1 MSDKDKYY
9 IDGLVKDKMVV
20 HRAIALPKGKNK
32 PDLQYKRTGEN
43 VYEIPET
50 EKYVGSYDTAVSSVN
65 PKDLKRTVVEHQLR
79 KLEFLNTMFIQMGK

>member
-1 MSDKDKYY
+1 
-9 IDGLVKDKMVV
+9 MVV

-50 EKYVGSYDTAVSSVN
+50 EKYVGSS
-65 PKDLKRTVVEHQLR
+65 
-79 KLEFLNTMFIQMGK
+79 

>member
-1 MSDKDKYY
+1 
-9 IDGLVKDKMVV
+9 MVV

-50 EKYVGSYDTAVSSVN
+50 EKYVGSYSFINRAHPYKLSEDV
-65 PKDLKRTVVEHQLR
+65 LK
-79 KLEFLNTMFIQMGK
+79 NIPMYN

>member
-1 MSDKDKYY
+1 
-9 IDGLVKDKMVV
+9 MVV

-50 EKYVGSYDTAVSSVN
+50 EKYVGSYDTAVRV
-65 PKDLKRTVVEHQLR
+65 LEHDVYPDGQLR
-79 KLEFLNTMFIQMGK
+79 ICS